1 MDQPD
6 ISFEKYYTDV
16 LRFLR
21 GLSRD
26 EYLAEELTQETFYR
40 AVKSIHTFR
49 GDSSLQVWLCSI
61 AKNLYYTHQK
71 KSSRLT
77 TEEEI
82 ENYEAEEKQFVQMI
96 ADKEMALQIHRI
108 LHELKEPYK
117 EIFSLRIFGE
127 LSFKEIGE
135 LFQKPEH
142 WACVTYHRAKAMIR
156 QELEKGEESGQ

>member
-26 EYLAEELTQETFYR
+26 EHLAEELTQETFYR

-61 AKNLYYTHQK
+61 TKNLYYTHQK

-82 ENYEAEEKQFVQMI
+82 EN
-96 ADKEMALQIHRI
+96 
-108 LHELKEPYK
+108 
-117 EIFSLRIFGE
+117 
-127 LSFKEIGE
+127 
-135 LFQKPEH
+135 
-142 WACVTYHRAKAMIR
+142 
-156 QELEKGEESGQ
+156 